1 MANTVAGCKVA
12 VLALNGFEQAELI
25 EPRRAPMEAGATAH
39 VSSARA
45 AKIQGFR
52 HVDKGDRV
60 DIDATFDP
68 LAPGHS
74 SPSRDGTTTRQCA
87 QGFVMNGIVKVFMPR
102 AAYEDSLMHITF
114 TDDAP
119 VFDGSS
125 LTVRFNACVDGEP
138 VACAIS
144 AEALEDH
151 FGADSSLEDALI
163 GAYERGRA
171 RIRSVCAEALDQNSG
186 ESVILHSGL
195 FRVEGMESD
204 RRLKT

>member
-1 MANTVAGCKVA
+1 MANTVAGCEVA

-151 FGADSSLEDALI
+151 FGADSPLEDALI

>member
-1 MANTVAGCKVA
+1 
-12 VLALNGFEQAELI
+12 
-25 EPRRAPMEAGATAH
+25 
-39 VSSARA
+39 
-45 AKIQGFR
+45 
-52 HVDKGDRV
+52 
-60 DIDATFDP
+60 
-68 LAPGHS
+68 
-74 SPSRDGTTTRQCA
+74 
-87 QGFVMNGIVKVFMPR
+87 MNGIVKVFMPR

-151 FGADSSLEDALI
+151 FGADSPLEDTLI
-163 GAYERGRA
+163 VAYERGRA
-171 RIRSVCAEALDQNSG
+171 RIRSVCAEALDQNAG
-186 ESVILHSGL
+186 GSVILHSGL